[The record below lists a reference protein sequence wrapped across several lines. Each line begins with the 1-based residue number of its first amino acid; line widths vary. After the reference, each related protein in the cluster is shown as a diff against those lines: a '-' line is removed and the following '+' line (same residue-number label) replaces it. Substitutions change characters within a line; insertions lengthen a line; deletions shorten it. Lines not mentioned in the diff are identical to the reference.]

1 MIQQWID
8 TDISECL
15 SSDKNALPFITTQ
28 IMITNRS
35 ILKID
40 PIFLVYSR
48 KNIKLNRPPK
58 SRAGKYFPFSRLL
71 DCCIQCVTKAES

>member
-15 SSDKNALPFITTQ
+15 SSDKTALPFITTQ
-28 IMITNRS
+28 IMITNRR

-40 PIFLVYSR
+40 PLFLVYSR
-48 KNIKLNRPPK
+48 KNIKLKRPPK
-58 SRAGKYFPFSRLL
+58 SRAGEYFLFL
-71 DCCIQCVTKAES
+71 DY